1 MAMVEPTTTVPAD
14 TAAVAA
20 DPDDGAP
27 DGAAGPGARR
37 RRPRVSASSIVLPVL
52 AILAVFAVW
61 KLVIVVFDMKAYIL
75 PEPWDVF
82 TRMVDERSRLLEHT
96 WPTLYEIGWG
106 FALSVLVGI
115 PLAVLIVSSKYI
127 DKALSPVLVASQT
140 VPKVAIAPLL
150 IVWFGFGSAPKI
162 IIAFLIAFFP
172 VVISTTVGL
181 RSVPGEMIDL
191 ARSMGAGRLA
201 LFVHFRFP
209 HALPSVFG
217 GLKVAITLAS
227 IGAIVGEFVGS
238 DKGLGYLLLV
248 SNGRLDTEMLFAAI
262 FVLVFI
268 GIVLY
273 TLLDVLERLVVSWQP
288 PSHLG
293 DTATF

>member
-1 MAMVEPTTTVPAD
+1 MAMVEATATTPAAEATPTVPTGAHD
-14 TAAVAA
+14 SATATT
-20 DPDDGAP
+20 
-27 DGAAGPGARR
+27 AGGRR
-37 RRPRVSASSIVLPVL
+37 RRRFSWSSVLLPVL
-52 AILAVFAVW
+52 AILVVFAVW
-61 KLVIVVFDMKAYIL
+61 ELVIAIFDMKAYIL
-75 PEPWDVF
+75 PNPRDVF
-82 TRMVDERSRLLEHT
+82 ARMIDERSRLLEHT

-106 FALSVLVGI
+106 FALSALIGI

-127 DKALSPVLVASQT
+127 DKAISPILVASQT

-150 IVWFGFGSAPKI
+150 IVWFGFGTAPKI

-172 VVISTTVGL
+172 VVISTSVGL
-181 RSVPGEMIDL
+181 RAVPGEMIDL
-191 ARSMGAGRLA
+191 ARSMGAGHLSMFVRFRL
-201 LFVHFRFP
+201 P

-273 TLLDVLERLVVSWQP
+273 TLVDVVERLVVSWQP

-293 DTATF
+293 DASATF